1 MNIKLFP
8 KRSLKVSG
16 IKPKQI
22 TFMVWSR
29 PLYVYDV
36 ANLYAANWLPTPAVD
51 ILMYQSAAVVEL
63 MKLWGMHRGNC
74 FLYWIGRRLKT
85 GSQN

>member
-22 TFMVWSR
+22 TFMVSSR

-63 MKLWGMHRGNC
+63 MKL
-74 FLYWIGRRLKT
+74 
-85 GSQN
+85 